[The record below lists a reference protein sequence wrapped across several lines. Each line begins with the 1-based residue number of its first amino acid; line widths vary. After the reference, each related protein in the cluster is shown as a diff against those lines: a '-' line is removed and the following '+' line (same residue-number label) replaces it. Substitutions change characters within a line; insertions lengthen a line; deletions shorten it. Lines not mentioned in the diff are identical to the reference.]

1 MFENYLQLSYLISFF
16 SGKLKRELECAKKRK
31 LETSAEQHEAVKK
44 SNTKNE
50 PIVSKTVKAKENS
63 GLIFKSIEELT
74 GVRTIAP
81 TKCGVLQ
88 ESKFQNHNSPQDSDL
103 KSLAG
108 KSFQINTDGF
118 VEVSKNLLG
127 KASNSSNLEVKE
139 NYKSGVLYKHKFREN
154 LQVYLDPVTKELASK
169 PSQEVMDYLEE
180 TPSITLKD
188 WITAGIFFKAKP
200 SLKIRTASAIFWIYF
215 GIFRDN
221 EKILTPLPF
230 YMSTFFM
237 NDPVYCI

>member
-1 MFENYLQLSYLISFF
+1 M
-16 SGKLKRELECAKKRK
+16 ECAQKRK
-31 LETSAEQHEAVKK
+31 LETSAEQHEAAKK
-44 SNTKNE
+44 SNTNNE

-63 GLIFKSIEELT
+63 GLILKSMEELT

-88 ESKFQNHNSPQDSDL
+88 ESKFQNHNSSQDSDL

-118 VEVSKNLLG
+118 VEISKNLQG

-139 NYKSGVLYKHKFREN
+139 NEKSGVLYKHKFREN

-200 SLKIRTASAIFWIYF
+200 SLKIRTAIAIFWIYL
-215 GIFRDN
+215 G
-221 EKILTPLPF
+221 
-230 YMSTFFM
+230 
-237 NDPVYCI
+237 

>member
-1 MFENYLQLSYLISFF
+1 M
-16 SGKLKRELECAKKRK
+16 ECAKKRK
-31 LETSAEQHEAVKK
+31 LETSAEQHEAAKK
-44 SNTKNE
+44 SNPKNE

-63 GLIFKSIEELT
+63 GLILKSMEELT
-74 GVRTIAP
+74 GVRTIEP

-88 ESKFQNHNSPQDSDL
+88 ESKFQNHNSSQDSDL

-118 VEVSKNLLG
+118 VEVSKNLQG

-139 NYKSGVLYKHKFREN
+139 NDKSGVLYKHKFREN

-200 SLKIRTASAIFWIYF
+200 SLRIRTASAIFWIYLF
-215 GIFRDN
+215 VFLR
-221 EKILTPLPF
+221 
-230 YMSTFFM
+230 
-237 NDPVYCI
+237 

>member
-1 MFENYLQLSYLISFF
+1 M
-16 SGKLKRELECAKKRK
+16 ECAKKRK
-31 LETSAEQHEAVKK
+31 LETSAEQHEAAKK
-44 SNTKNE
+44 SNPKNE

-63 GLIFKSIEELT
+63 GLILKSMEELT
-74 GVRTIAP
+74 GVRTIEP

-88 ESKFQNHNSPQDSDL
+88 KSKFQNHNSSQDSDL

-118 VEVSKNLLG
+118 VEVSKNLQG

-139 NYKSGVLYKHKFREN
+139 NDKSGVLYKHKFREN

-200 SLKIRTASAIFWIYF
+200 SLRIRTASAIFWIYLF
-215 GIFRDN
+215 VFLR
-221 EKILTPLPF
+221 
-230 YMSTFFM
+230 
-237 NDPVYCI
+237 